1 MNQVL
6 NVSSEEIGPTASS
19 SIQEN
24 LETQK
29 DKEALVFAI
38 IDDSKKLLVNRAF
51 WMENPPI
58 ADVVDKIS
66 TECIQSPKF
75 VNEIILP
82 LLQQHFISYTFCQKC
97 NDPGWWNLVAAP

>member
-1 MNQVL
+1 MYLRKKLDLQR
-6 NVSSEEIGPTASS
+6 GS

-75 VNEIILP
+75 VNEIILLSCSNILFRIP
-82 LLQQHFISYTFCQKC
+82 SVKNVMIL
-97 NDPGWWNLVAAP
+97 GWWNLVAAP